1 MLCNSVRAVFVGVL
15 FTVLRKEKT
24 ICWNI
29 IVGNCQKNHE
39 HMWKQT
45 HGGKRE
51 YPVAMIRRLVNGVDH
66 DLHHPQL
73 HMFVSEVVHLLSVSP
88 AVFVA
93 SSAQETED
101 HVSPAEREHV
111 QKLIHRL
118 HVAGGHVSKTRLRL
132 LLQRRGCPVWVQRM
146 VDQLQC
152 ESCLESS
159 DAQNAQRVSLATPPK
174 L

>member
-39 HMWKQT
+39 HVWKQT

-51 YPVAMIRRLVNGVDH
+51 YPVAMIRRLVNGFVH

-73 HMFVSEVVHLLSVSP
+73 HMFLSEADLLFYVSH

-93 SSAQETED
+93 SSPAQETK
-101 HVSPAEREHV
+101 R
-111 QKLIHRL
+111 
-118 HVAGGHVSKTRLRL
+118 
-132 LLQRRGCPVWVQRM
+132 
-146 VDQLQC
+146 
-152 ESCLESS
+152 SCFAS
-159 DAQNAQRVSLATPPK
+159 
-174 L
+174 